1 MDEDCVKRQGRLQA
15 ADRRGRLRDE
25 GSVLPPFEN
34 REGWSTHGSDYVG
47 VRVKAWG
54 TRLGVGVKEW
64 GPGTVFENGI

>member
-1 MDEDCVKRQGRLQA
+1 
-15 ADRRGRLRDE
+15 
-25 GSVLPPFEN
+25 
-34 REGWSTHGSDYVG
+34 